1 MYAMSAPIM
10 KTPAL
15 KINMLKEE
23 KDKFSIKGSE
33 NIFTMSFD
41 IIVKKKIP
49 REKYRI
55 ILRKFIKLIASP
67 SLT

>member
-1 MYAMSAPIM
+1 M